1 MSKNPKLKKRF
12 KVLLCALVSI
22 NLLLVGIIYI
32 YEKRTHNLQIAFST
46 LGWCNVN
53 DQDRPNYWSLRAWE
67 KCVEKIQY
75 DADVAFFG
83 NSITAGSNFHEHFPD
98 IKIIEFGY
106 PGDRV
111 DGMTRRVSI
120 LETVTPEKVFVM
132 GGINDLHRSSPETI
146 QQRYEN
152 LLTSI
157 RERLPQVRI
166 YVQSILPVNKE
177 KEKLYATN
185 DVIKETNTLI
195 KEIADK
201 NECTYI
207 DLYSIY
213 IENGVLP
220 DSVTDDGVHLKKEAY
235 SRWAEAIW
243 VALWAACL
251 REFWR

>member
-1 MSKNPKLKKRF
+1 MSKNSNLKKRF

-32 YEKRTHNLQIAFST
+32 YEKRTHNLQIAFSV
-46 LGWCNVN
+46 LGWCDVK
-53 DQDRPNYWSLRAWE
+53 DQKHPDYMSLDAW
-67 KCVEKIQY
+67 KRCIEKIQY

-120 LETVTPEKVFVM
+120 LETVSPEKVFVM

-146 QQRYEN
+146 QQRYDI
-152 LLTSI
+152 LLKSI
-157 RERLPQVRI
+157 MEKLPQSKI

-185 DVIKETNTLI
+185 DVIKETNQLI
-195 KEIADK
+195 EDICKKHD
-201 NECTYI
+201 CTYI
-207 DLYSIY
+207 DLYNIY

-220 DSVTDDGVHLKKEAY
+220 DSVTTDGVHLKKEGY
-235 SRWAEAIW
+235 IRWAKAI
-243 VALWAACL
+243 
-251 REFWR
+251 RHHIYE

>member
-1 MSKNPKLKKRF
+1 MRKTLTLEKRV

-22 NLLLVGIIYI
+22 IFLLVGIIYM
-32 YEKRTHNLQIAFST
+32 YEKRTHNLQIAFSI
-46 LGWCNVN
+46 LGWCDVKE
-53 DQDRPNYWSLRAWE
+53 QDHPDYWCLNAW
-67 KCVEKIQY
+67 KRCIEKILY

-111 DGMTRRVSI
+111 DGMTKRVSI
-120 LETVTPEKVFVM
+120 LKTVNPEKVFVM
-132 GGINDLHRSSPETI
+132 GGINDLHRSSPKTI
-146 QQRYEN
+146 QQRYDI

-157 RERLPQVRI
+157 KEILPQSRI

-185 DVIKETNTLI
+185 DVIKETNILI

-213 IENGVLP
+213 IENGVLS
-220 DSVTDDGVHLKKEAY
+220 DSVTNDGVHLKKEAY
-235 SRWAEAIW
+235 IRWAEAI
-243 VALWAACL
+243 
-251 REFWR
+251 RHHIYE